1 MIKFFKSIY
10 QARKLRIER
19 ASLVRELDALYQAQ
33 AYIAQREREIMQR
46 EREIMQRAAQIDCE
60 SIVTKNQ
67 LARGW

>member
-1 MIKFFKSIY
+1 MIKFFRSLY

-46 EREIMQRAAQIDCE
+46 AAQIDCE